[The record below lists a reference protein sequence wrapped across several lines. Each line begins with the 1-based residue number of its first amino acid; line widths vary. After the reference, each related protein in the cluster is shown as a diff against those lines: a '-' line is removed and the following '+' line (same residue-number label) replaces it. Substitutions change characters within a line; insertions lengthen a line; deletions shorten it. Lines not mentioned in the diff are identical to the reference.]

1 MGLYFPDMIGIAIR
15 ELLPHSSSVLCSEF
29 ITVCNNKG
37 MFAGISIIRL
47 LCKTSCVGES
57 IQNNQIKLSW
67 YLAPIEQLLYL
78 KYSRFLSSIGTM
90 C

>member
-1 MGLYFPDMIGIAIR
+1 MSYFLGL
-15 ELLPHSSSVLCSEF
+15 SSSSLLCSEF
-29 ITVCNNKG
+29 VTVCNNKG

-47 LCKTSCVGES
+47 LCKTNCVGES

-67 YLAPIEQLLYL
+67 YLAPIEQLLYM